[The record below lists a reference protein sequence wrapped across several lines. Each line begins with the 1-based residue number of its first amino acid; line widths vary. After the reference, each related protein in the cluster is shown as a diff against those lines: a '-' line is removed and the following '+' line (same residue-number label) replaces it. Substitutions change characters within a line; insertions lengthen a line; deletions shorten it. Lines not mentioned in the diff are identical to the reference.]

1 MHKMAVNGNS
11 YYLNETTRFGTEL
24 AASHDLMPD
33 HLTLYAGS
41 SEVLHF
47 RALAFT
53 LPTRSFV
60 AAGQTWR
67 VAASQGAT
75 VHKLQ
80 LRHEGH
86 GRRRPQRLR
95 LALFV

>member
-11 YYLNETTRFGTEL
+11 YYLNETTRFGTEI

-33 HLTLYAGS
+33 HLTIYAGS

-47 RALAFT
+47 SALAFT
-53 LPTRSFV
+53 SPTRSFV
-60 AAGQTWR
+60 AAGQTWP
-67 VAASQGAT
+67 SQGAT
-75 VHKLQ
+75 VHKLR

-95 LALFV
+95 LALFG